1 MPALTDRQRALT
13 KRKNLLLAARQLS
26 AIVYPYSSDLIQKI
40 HDPTTGEFVLPAGGY
55 EIGLHA
61 KSAGGSLSNDQTIN
75 DTKSHGV
82 GGPTRQ
88 IPTERNIQL
97 GLTPQETNKK
107 NLELYWGADWSDV
120 VPDASGAFTGNVP
133 DLPLNN
139 LNRVVL
145 YGEDDFDGLYIGL
158 GWIGNRVN
166 IAKTDAQKITD
177 AEVLTYP
184 YTMNFQAEDA
194 IQSALTLDIFGPG
207 WAAIQAITDAGFM
220 DFAGS

>member
-26 AIVYPYSSDLIQKI
+26 AIVYPYSSDLIQKV
-40 HDPTTGEFVLPAGGY
+40 HDPVTGDFVLPVGGY

-61 KSAGGSLSNDQTIN
+61 KSEGGSLSNDQTIN

-88 IPTERNIQL
+88 IPTERVIQL

-120 VPDASGAFTGNVP
+120 EADASGAFTANVP

-158 GWIGNRVN
+158 AWIGNRVN

-177 AEVLTYP
+177 AEVITYP

-194 IQSALTLDIFGPG
+194 IQSALTLDIFGEG
-207 WAAIQAITDAGFM
+207 WAAIQAITDA
-220 DFAGS
+220 DFIPTSGS